1 MKILVVGDV
10 YGKVGRR
17 CTKNYLPE
25 IVSDLGADF
34 VIANGENLAGGFG
47 LTKDLVNELSSHG
60 VDAITTGNHVWDK
73 KEVLEFIGSDERIL
87 RPANYPDTAPGV
99 GSRVFTSRSGVKIGV
114 INLLGRVFMDAV
126 DCPFQKADEEL
137 EKIKGQT
144 NIVVVDM
151 HCEATSEKEAIG
163 FYLDGR
169 VSAVLGTHT
178 HVQTA
183 DEKILTRGTA
193 YLSDLGMTG
202 PTHSVIGVRPD
213 IILKRFTQKLPQR
226 FEEATGPGQF
236 CAAVVE
242 INKTTGRAISIER
255 IYKNDET

>member
-17 CTKNYLPE
+17 TTKKYLPG
-25 IVSDLGADF
+25 IVSDTGADF

-47 LTKDLVNELSSHG
+47 LTRDVVNDLVSCG
-60 VDAITTGNHVWDK
+60 VDAVTTGNHVWDK

-87 RPANYPDTAPGV
+87 RPANYPATAPGV
-99 GSRVFTSRSGVKIGV
+99 GSRVFTAKSGQKVGV

-126 DCPFQKADEEL
+126 DCPFQRADEEL
-137 EKIKGQT
+137 EKIKEQT
-144 NIVVVDM
+144 GIIIVDM

-163 FYLDGR
+163 LYLDGR

-193 YLSDLGMTG
+193 YLTDLGMTG
-202 PTHSVIGVRPD
+202 PTHSVIGVRPE

-236 CAAVVE
+236 CAAIVE
-242 INKTTGRAISIER
+242 VNETTGRAASIKR
-255 IYKNDET
+255 IYITDEE